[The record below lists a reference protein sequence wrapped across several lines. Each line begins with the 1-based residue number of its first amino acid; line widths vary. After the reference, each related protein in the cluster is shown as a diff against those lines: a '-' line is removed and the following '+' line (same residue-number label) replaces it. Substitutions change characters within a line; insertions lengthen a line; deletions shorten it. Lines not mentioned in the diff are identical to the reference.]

1 MNDPAPG
8 FQSTPRSS
16 RMMREMLRER
26 LVEDG
31 LLTKE
36 QVQELDRQH
45 QMRGQPPDRFLI
57 EKGWLPED
65 VVLDLL
71 SSISGIPRR
80 SDREPLPA
88 RSLIAAV
95 PSRTGLAYRVVPV
108 AWSGEALVLVSDS
121 VHDIGEEDELRL
133 SLGFALNW
141 MLCSRRALDALL
153 RQCYGV
159 GAAAFLPSGDPAH
172 PAAEPPSI
180 NRFISY
186 MLEDALG
193 SGSTDVHLEPGE
205 DGLRLR
211 YRVDGVLLDVPLPSE
226 AIQSGKAV
234 VSAIKVRAQLDV
246 AEHRLPQDGRF
257 DVAFGGGTVDFR
269 VSILP
274 GRHGEGANLRL
285 LHRKTTFIE
294 LEGLGLGSS
303 QRDALRSKLRL
314 PHGLILLT
322 GPTGAGKT
330 TTLYACLAL
339 LNRTEN
345 KIITLE
351 DPVEY
356 VLPGLTQIQINP
368 KIGLSFAAGLRSV
381 LRHDPDVV
389 MVGEIRDAETAAIA
403 VSASLTGH
411 LVFSTLHT
419 NDSAG
424 AIPRLLDMGIEPY
437 LVASSIEAVVAQRLV
452 RCICHRCKVEQ
463 PISNSLAAEVRALY
477 RNPPENMQFFR
488 GTGCPDCRFTGYHGR
503 RAIYEVLDMT
513 DDLRAL
519 AAERAPGPV
528 LLDRARK
535 LGLVTLRQSGWAC
548 ALLGQTT
555 IEEVL
560 RVTHHISPAIP

>member
-1 MNDPAPG
+1 
-8 FQSTPRSS
+8 
-16 RMMREMLRER
+16 
-26 LVEDG
+26 
-31 LLTKE
+31 
-36 QVQELDRQH
+36 
-45 QMRGQPPDRFLI
+45 
-57 EKGWLPED
+57 
-65 VVLDLL
+65 
-71 SSISGIPRR
+71 
-80 SDREPLPA
+80 
-88 RSLIAAV
+88 
-95 PSRTGLAYRVVPV
+95 
-108 AWSGEALVLVSDS
+108 
-121 VHDIGEEDELRL
+121 
-133 SLGFALNW
+133 
-141 MLCSRRALDALL
+141 
-153 RQCYGV
+153 
-159 GAAAFLPSGDPAH
+159 
-172 PAAEPPSI
+172 
-180 NRFISY
+180 
-186 MLEDALG
+186 
-193 SGSTDVHLEPGE
+193 
-205 DGLRLR
+205 
-211 YRVDGVLLDVPLPSE
+211 
-226 AIQSGKAV
+226 
-234 VSAIKVRAQLDV
+234 
-246 AEHRLPQDGRF
+246 
-257 DVAFGGGTVDFR
+257 VDFR

-285 LHRKTTFIE
+285 LHRKATFIE
-294 LEGLGLGSS
+294 LEVLGLGSS
-303 QRDALRSKLRL
+303 QRDILRAKLRL

-339 LNRTEN
+339 LNCPEN

-356 VLPGLTQIQINP
+356 VLPGLTQIQISP

-381 LRHDPDVV
+381 LRHDPDIV

-452 RCICHRCKVEQ
+452 RCICPCCKIEE
-463 PISNSLAAEVRALY
+463 PISDALVLEVRALY
-477 RNPPENMQFFR
+477 RNPPDHMRFFR
-488 GTGCPDCRFTGYHGR
+488 GTGCPECRFTGYQGR

-528 LLDRARK
+528 LLERARK
-535 LGLVTLRQSGWAC
+535 QGLVTLRQSGWAC

-560 RVTHHISPAIP
+560 RVTHHIAPTTA